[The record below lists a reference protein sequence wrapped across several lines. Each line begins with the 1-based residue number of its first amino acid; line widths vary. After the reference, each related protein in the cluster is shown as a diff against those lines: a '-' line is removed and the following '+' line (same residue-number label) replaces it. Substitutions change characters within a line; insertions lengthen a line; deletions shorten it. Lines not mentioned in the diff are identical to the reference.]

1 MEAVVEE
8 AEILTVAE
16 EAEVAVVVQG
26 EEDEVDQIT
35 TTTEAVAKIT
45 INLSSKRQLRNSK
58 EVSRA
63 IILRASRI
71 EV

>member
-16 EAEVAVVVQG
+16 EAEVAVAVQG

-35 TTTEAVAKIT
+35 TTTEAVARIT

-58 EVSRA
+58 EVSQA
-63 IILRASRI
+63 IIRRASRI
-71 EV
+71 EA

>member
-1 MEAVVEE
+1 M
-8 AEILTVAE
+8 VAE

>member
-8 AEILTVAE
+8 AEILMVAE